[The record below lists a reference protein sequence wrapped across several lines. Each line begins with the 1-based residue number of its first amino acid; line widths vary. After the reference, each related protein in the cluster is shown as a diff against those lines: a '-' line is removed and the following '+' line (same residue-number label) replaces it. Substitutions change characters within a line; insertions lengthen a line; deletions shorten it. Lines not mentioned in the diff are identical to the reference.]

1 MRDFPIIPEVSL
13 LSLIQPLPP
22 GEAAH
27 DDREKLV
34 FSAFNDSSER
44 KEIPQLPSEVH
55 SLHSDALKMFFYS
68 VLPGD
73 GLPGVLCNWT
83 PFLEQP
89 WI

>member
-1 MRDFPIIPEVSL
+1 MRDFPITLEVSL

-27 DDREKLV
+27 NNCEKLV
-34 FSAFNDSSER
+34 FSAFNDLSER
-44 KEIPQLPSEVH
+44 REITRLSSEVH

-73 GLPGVLCNWT
+73 GLP
-83 PFLEQP
+83 PA
-89 WI
+89 